1 MAPEPP
7 AYLLLPWPA
16 GEQSALSDP
25 QYRTY
30 VLILSLAWANDRRQ
44 TLPVSRRELAGLR
57 GIALRTLD
65 AHLAALRA
73 KGYVRNAPGRA
84 GLKMILIPTMFDSA
98 QQPSPDAV
106 SPTPAD
112 NGDPQQANQPAQ
124 PAPDAQPVRPHPPP
138 ASCDVGMEKKLN
150 TPVGKEELLLLI
162 KRLTAA
168 GVYPVVAER
177 LAREPWVTLE
187 LVEAWVRALR
197 EQPRVRHLGGL
208 LTAIL
213 RQPATCLPPPLAP
226 VYTGASPSS
235 EAPGRGKDTSE
246 PVQDAIGASDEP
258 PAEEAPPCD
267 VPWEEVL
274 GRLRQRLGAKRV
286 EVWLDGSLPLCLEGK
301 QLVIALRSPFAV
313 DWVRNCHKRDIEA
326 ALKEVTGRE
335 YRVSFVVAGNG

>member
-1 MAPEPP
+1 
-7 AYLLLPWPA
+7 
-16 GEQSALSDP
+16 
-25 QYRTY
+25 

-84 GLKMILIPTMFDSA
+84 GLKMILIPTALAPDPGRGQAPDLPAKAGTGGHAGIKSK
-98 QQPSPDAV
+98 QPSPCAV
-106 SPTPAD
+106 PTTPAGD
-112 NGDPQQANQPAQ
+112 GDPQQAHQPAQ
-124 PAPDAQPVRPHPPP
+124 SAPDAQPARPHPPP
-138 ASCDVGMEKKLN
+138 ASCDVGIEKKLN
-150 TPVGKEELLLLI
+150 TSVGKEELLLLI

-197 EQPRVRHLGGL
+197 QQPRVRHLGGL

-213 RQPATCLPPPLAP
+213 RQPATCLPPPLTP

-235 EAPGRGKDTSE
+235 EAPGGGKDTSE

-286 EVWLDGSLPLCLEGK
+286 EVWLDGSLPLCLEDK

-326 ALKEVTGRE
+326 ALKEVTARE